1 MAKLV
6 NEFSWSPSR
15 GRLYD
20 DCPRA
25 YYLNYYGSWGGWERD
40 AGPAARL
47 AYRLKQMTNLS
58 MFAGSVVHDVIK
70 GAIARVRDGAPVD
83 RARLF
88 TEAQRALNRAW
99 KESRGEAWRDR
110 SPKYV
115 TTLFEHYYVER
126 LTGRPVPG
134 EAIRATKAKV
144 ESCLE
149 RYLET
154 DVHAALAAK
163 RGEDVRCYE
172 ELTHFQLDGT
182 KVWLAMDLARDTEAG
197 VEIYDWKT
205 GRGRDADAAQLRVY
219 ALYAALEWTVPAERI
234 RTHAVYLRNGEIVS
248 EVLDD
253 AALAAT
259 RADIGASAERLRALL
274 ADPEH
279 NVAREPDFPLTD
291 DLDRCRRC
299 NFQEICHPEGVA
311 GGQTAGYG

>member
-1 MAKLV
+1 M
-6 NEFSWSPSR
+6 
-15 GRLYD
+15 
-20 DCPRA
+20 
-25 YYLNYYGSWGGWERD
+25 
-40 AGPAARL
+40 
-47 AYRLKQMTNLS
+47 
-58 MFAGSVVHDVIK
+58 
-70 GAIARVRDGAPVD
+70 
-83 RARLF
+83 
-88 TEAQRALNRAW
+88 
-99 KESRGEAWRDR
+99 
-110 SPKYV
+110 
-115 TTLFEHYYVER
+115 
-126 LTGRPVPG
+126 TGRPVPG

-291 DLDRCRRC
+291 DLDRCRRLGDL
-299 NFQEICHPEGVA
+299 PRGVLASREGRRHHGPPVGRARSRWTVA
-311 GGQTAGYG
+311 PRSGGGGGQTAGYG